1 MASFLYYEADA
12 AVAYVTIIQFVGE
25 IQHVTSLSNIYQMF
39 VSGQVLGPRSDR
51 EKMMPLHP
59 TSECAMT
66 CVAVIQNR
74 QSQPDDQATS
84 RKTTLSAFQRKK

>member
-25 IQHVTSLSNIYQMF
+25 IQHVTSLSNIYQM
-39 VSGQVLGPRSDR
+39 VLGPRSDR